1 MITLFKNS
9 KTKKQ
14 LKDYEKSNRE
24 LFNNMIVY
32 EKTLL
37 ELMKTPSLTDRI
49 SSLIQWNRDLINA
62 DQKFSSGF
70 QEKSSEL
77 ILKEN

>member
-1 MITLFKNS
+1 
-9 KTKKQ
+9 
-14 LKDYEKSNRE
+14 
-24 LFNNMIVY
+24 MIVY